1 LVQRISLPRLLLV
14 RRRPAVH
21 EMPELR
27 RNQSSCW
34 ESQPPPNTSQAR
46 LQPVFQPTPDNVTM
60 FADYVPLSY
69 DGLVAELPYLNG
81 NNDDEAGYY
90 KIPACAQNVTL
101 NASSWDEFNLED
113 FTCPTSTE
121 SGNRAAYDFPV

>member
-1 LVQRISLPRLLLV
+1 MRCQNFDAIKAAAGKV
-14 RRRPAVH
+14 
-21 EMPELR
+21 
-27 RNQSSCW
+27 N
-34 ESQPPPNTSQAR
+34 PPPNTSQAR
-46 LQPVFQPTPDNVTM
+46 SQPVFQPTPDNVTM

-69 DGLVAELPYLNG
+69 DGRVAELPYLNG

-121 SGNRAAYDFPV
+121 SGNRATYDFPV

>member
-1 LVQRISLPRLLLV
+1 
-14 RRRPAVH
+14 
-21 EMPELR
+21 MPELR

-34 ESQPPPNTSQAR
+34 ESQPPRNTSQAR
-46 LQPVFQPTPDNVTM
+46 SQPVFQPTPDNVTM
-60 FADYVPLSY
+60 FADYIPLSY
-69 DGLVAELPYLNG
+69 DGRVAELPY
-81 NNDDEAGYY
+81 DEAGYY

-121 SGNRAAYDFPV
+121 SGNRAAYDLPV